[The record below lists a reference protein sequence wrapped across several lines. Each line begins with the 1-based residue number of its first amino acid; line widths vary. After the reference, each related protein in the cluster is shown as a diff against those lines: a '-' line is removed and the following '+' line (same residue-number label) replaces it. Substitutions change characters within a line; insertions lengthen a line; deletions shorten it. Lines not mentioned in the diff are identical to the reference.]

1 MCVNRS
7 ENHVRNVVSEN
18 KATAGTYGF
27 GSNSSN
33 FRSEENFLPYQEI
46 KDPNCYFGSGVGFS
60 LCLAIV
66 YKAVPKSLVI
76 ATFIG

>member
-18 KATAGTYGF
+18 KATAGTYEF

-33 FRSEENFLPYQEI
+33 FDPKRISFLTKKLKI
-46 KDPNCYFGSGVGFS
+46 R
-60 LCLAIV
+60 
-66 YKAVPKSLVI
+66 I
-76 ATFIG
+76 ATSVVELVSLFVWP